1 MGERNFENIF
11 STEAGG
17 SLSAEDIAAI
27 DEAIKL
33 SEANEN
39 SDEPVVF
46 EQGEKFSGDN
56 LIPFESLTSK
66 EQTIINKVKE
76 AIIISEELAGR
87 SVEDYQR
94 MSEFLH
100 RKYFSNAV
108 FMQNKLDS
116 WRRNSEVSIENAAD
130 NLYKLIS
137 EEAVAILAKEFPKYN

>member
-27 DEAIKL
+27 DEAIRL
-33 SEANEN
+33 GES
-39 SDEPVVF
+39 EPVVF
-46 EQGEKFSGDN
+46 EQDKKFSGDN
-56 LIPFESLTSK
+56 LIPFESLTAK